1 MSAFNLGDYVD
12 VPTRLAE
19 ALKKWPDLRIQETKP
34 VIVTV
39 DSQQY
44 VEISCTVWR
53 TADDMLPTVA
63 YCWEPIPGRTPYTK
77 GSEMMNASTSCL
89 GRALG
94 FLGLGIGKSIASCNE
109 VQARQPAVVANVT
122 PIRDDLEQPFGDTQ
136 TVAQVAYAS
145 PKQRGMIRAL
155 FGTKTIGTADMMP
168 YLDKVIGKQ
177 VSSIEALTVKEA
189 SQVIEAIQNKT
200 TDDLPITI
208 HAQN

>member
-1 MSAFNLGDYVD
+1 MNAFNLGDYVD
-12 VPTRLAE
+12 VPTRLAQ
-19 ALKKWPDLRIQETKP
+19 ALKQFPDLRIQETKP
-34 VIVTV
+34 IIVTV
-39 DSQQY
+39 DNQQY

-53 TADDMLPTVA
+53 SADDMLPTVA
-63 YCWEPIPGRTPYTK
+63 YCWEPIPGKSPFTR

-94 FLGLGIGKSIASCNE
+94 FLGMGIGKSIASRNE
-109 VQARQPAVVANVT
+109 VQARQPASVADIT

-155 FGTKTIGTADMMP
+155 FGTKKIGTADMMP
-168 YLDKVIGKQ
+168 YIDKVIGKQ

-189 SQVIEAIQNKT
+189 SEVIKALQN
-200 TDDLPITI
+200 
-208 HAQN
+208 

>member
-19 ALKKWPDLRIQETKP
+19 ALKRWPNLRIQETRP

-39 DSQQY
+39 DNQAY

-53 TADDMLPTVA
+53 DDTDPLPTTA

-94 FLGLGIGKSIASCNE
+94 FLGMGIGKSIASRNE
-109 VQARQPAVVANVT
+109 VQARQPAVVAEVT
-122 PIRDDLEQPFGDTQ
+122 PIRDDLEQPFGDTTDTKQ
-136 TVAQVAYAS
+136 YAS
-145 PKQRGMIRAL
+145 PKQRGMIRARA
-155 FGTKTIGTADMMP
+155 FEKKIGTTQLMP
-168 YLDKVIGKQ
+168 YINKLLGTQHTSVEALDKR
-177 VSSIEALTVKEA
+177 EA
-189 SQVIEAIQNKT
+189 SQVIDSLQN
-200 TDDLPITI
+200 
-208 HAQN
+208 

>member
-19 ALKKWPDLRIQETKP
+19 ALKRWPNLRIQETRP

-39 DSQQY
+39 DNQAY

-53 TADDMLPTVA
+53 DDTDPLPTTA

-94 FLGLGIGKSIASCNE
+94 FLGMGIGKSIASRNE
-109 VQARQPAVVANVT
+109 VQARQPAVVAEVT
-122 PIRDDLEQPFGDTQ
+122 PIRDDLEQPFGDTTDTKQ
-136 TVAQVAYAS
+136 YAS
-145 PKQRGMIRAL
+145 PKQRGMIRARA
-155 FGTKTIGTADMMP
+155 FEKKIGTTELMP
-168 YLDKVIGKQ
+168 YINKLLGTQ
-177 VSSIEALTVKEA
+177 YTSIEALDKREA
-189 SQVIEAIQNKT
+189 SQVIESLQS
-200 TDDLPITI
+200 
-208 HAQN
+208 

>member
-19 ALKKWPDLRIQETKP
+19 ALKRWPDLRIQETKP
-34 VIVTV
+34 IIVTV

-53 TADDMLPTVA
+53 DLDDLIPMIA

-94 FLGLGIGKSIASCNE
+94 FLGMGIGKSIASRNE
-109 VQARQPAVVANVT
+109 VQARQPATVAPVV
-122 PIRDDLEQPFGDTQ
+122 PIRDFEQPFDDTTDSKQ
-136 TVAQVAYAS
+136 YAT

-155 FGTKTIGTADMMP
+155 AF
-168 YLDKVIGKQ
+168 DKNLTTTELMLHIGK
-177 VSSIEALTVKEA
+177 VLDTPFSSVEALSKQQA
-189 SQVIEAIQNKT
+189 SQIIESLQS
-200 TDDLPITI
+200 
-208 HAQN
+208 

>member
-19 ALKKWPDLRIQETKP
+19 ALKRWPNLRIQETRP

-39 DSQQY
+39 DNQAY

-53 TADDMLPTVA
+53 DDTDPLPTTA

-94 FLGLGIGKSIASCNE
+94 FLGMGIGKSIASRNE
-109 VQARQPAVVANVT
+109 VQARQPAVVAEVT
-122 PIRDDLEQPFGDTQ
+122 PIRDDLEQPFGDTTDTKQ
-136 TVAQVAYAS
+136 YAS
-145 PKQRGMIRAL
+145 PKQRGMIRAKA
-155 FGTKTIGTADMMP
+155 FEKKIGTTQLMP
-168 YLDKVIGKQ
+168 YINKLLGTQ
-177 VSSIEALTVKEA
+177 YTSIEALDKREA
-189 SQVIEAIQNKT
+189 SAVIESLQ
-200 TDDLPITI
+200 L
-208 HAQN
+208 

>member
-19 ALKKWPDLRIQETKP
+19 ALKRWPNLRIQETKP
-34 VIVTV
+34 IIVTV
-39 DSQQY
+39 DNQQY

-53 TADDMLPTVA
+53 DVDDILPMVA

-94 FLGLGIGKSIASCNE
+94 FLGMGIGKSIASRNE
-109 VQARQPAVVANVT
+109 VQARQPSPIAVVV
-122 PIRDDLEQPFGDTQ
+122 PMRDDLEQPFGDTTDTKQ
-136 TVAQVAYAS
+136 YVS

-155 FGTKTIGTADMMP
+155 AFEKKIGTADLMP
-168 YLDKVIGKQ
+168 YINKLLKNEY
-177 VSSIEALTVKEA
+177 SSIEALSKQEA
-189 SQVIEAIQNKT
+189 SQVIESLQS
-200 TDDLPITI
+200 
-208 HAQN
+208 